1 MNLKEYFE
9 AKDGTGILSTAD
21 SKGNVDCAIYAAPH
35 IIDEETIA
43 FIMRPR
49 LSYHNIRQN
58 PKAVYMF
65 IEKEPGY
72 KGRRLYLEMSHVE
85 NNSEKVNRMR
95 RKSHGGDDEPDAK
108 LVYFKVMLTR
118 PLVGEQGIG

>member
-1 MNLKEYFE
+1 
-9 AKDGTGILSTAD
+9 
-21 SKGNVDCAIYAAPH
+21 
-35 IIDEETIA
+35 
-43 FIMRPR
+43 MRPR